1 MDLIAAYRS
10 FVRLAER
17 GSFSAVAREAG
28 ESQPTVSR
36 RLSDLEAYLGTR
48 LVLRTTRRLALT
60 PEGRELL
67 DKARAVLRATDAA
80 EQAVGSRARSLSG
93 RLAVAAPISFGRIV
107 LVPRIAEFMARHREI
122 TVDLTLSDGPLEALP
137 PGIDLALATGMMP
150 PRGDLLRKL
159 GDVPLVLCGA
169 PALIGAA
176 GTPRS
181 VEALE
186 ALPAV
191 VLTGM
196 GETGDLWR
204 LERGAEI
211 REVVPASRLRSN
223 SAEAVLAAL
232 VAGLGIG
239 LVPQWLA
246 QQAIDSQQLWR
257 LLPQWRGGLMPVH
270 IASPG
275 GQTLNARAR
284 ALAEFLAETLRGER
298 LAG

>member
-1 MDLIAAYRS
+1 MNLILAYRS

-17 GSFSAVAREAG
+17 GSFSAVARETG

-36 RLSDLEAYLGTR
+36 RLSELEDYLGTR
-48 LVLRTTRRLALT
+48 LVNRTTRALALT
-60 PEGRELL
+60 AEGRELL
-67 DKARAVLRATDAA
+67 DKARAVLRAADAA
-80 EQAVGSRARSLSG
+80 EQAVGARARSLSG
-93 RLAVAAPISFGRIV
+93 QLTLAAPVSFGRIV

-122 TVDLTLSDGPLEALP
+122 TIDLVLSDDPLESLP
-137 PGIDLALATGMMP
+137 SGVDLALATGVP
-150 PRGDLLRKL
+150 HLRGEQLRKL
-159 GDVPLVLCGA
+159 GDAPLVLCGA

-176 GTPRS
+176 GTPRT

-191 VLTGM
+191 VLTGP
-196 GETGDLWR
+196 GDAGNLWR

-211 REVVPASRLRSN
+211 REVVPAARLRSN
-223 SAEAVLAAL
+223 SVEAVLAAL

-257 LLPQWRGGLMPVH
+257 LLPQWRGGAVPIHLAVPAGR
-270 IASPG
+270 AS
-275 GQTLNARAR
+275 NARAR
-284 ALAEFLAETLRGER
+284 ALADFLAETLRGER
-298 LAG
+298 LTG